1 MSVEQATTNV
11 GYAPVSAASEPG
23 SLGGQPACGDVSDR
37 ADAAISIEAI
47 DQTVLAALAPVRTAC
62 GSGRVIEDSSIEAID
77 QTVLAALA
85 PVRTACGS
93 GRVIE
98 DSSIEALDQ
107 TVLAALAEAQEV
119 GEPDLIVELID
130 LYLEDAPQWVEAI
143 RAAVAQAD
151 AASIKRAAHTLKGS
165 SGSVGVCQVAE
176 ICKLF
181 EQTDFDSLAAR
192 GETLMQLLDREF
204 ERARAAL
211 LTERDRRIS

>member
-23 SLGGQPACGDVSDR
+23 SPGGQPVCGDVSDR

-47 DQTVLAALAPVRTAC
+47 DQTVLAALA
-62 GSGRVIEDSSIEAID
+62 
-77 QTVLAALA
+77 
-85 PVRTACGS
+85 
-93 GRVIE
+93 
-98 DSSIEALDQ
+98 
-107 TVLAALAEAQEV
+107 EAQEE

-130 LYLEDAPQWVEAI
+130 LYLEDTPQRVEAI

-181 EQTDFDSLAAR
+181 EQTDFDSLPAR

>member
-23 SLGGQPACGDVSDR
+23 SLGGQPVCGDVSDR

-47 DQTVLAALAPVRTAC
+47 DQTVLAALA
-62 GSGRVIEDSSIEAID
+62 
-77 QTVLAALA
+77 
-85 PVRTACGS
+85 
-93 GRVIE
+93 
-98 DSSIEALDQ
+98 
-107 TVLAALAEAQEV
+107 EAQEE

-181 EQTDFDSLAAR
+181 EQTDFSIPAASS
-192 GETLMQLLDREF
+192 ETLMQLLDREF

>member
-23 SLGGQPACGDVSDR
+23 SPGGQPACGDVSDR

-47 DQTVLAALAPVRTAC
+47 
-62 GSGRVIEDSSIEAID
+62 
-77 QTVLAALA
+77 
-85 PVRTACGS
+85 
-93 GRVIE
+93 
-98 DSSIEALDQ
+98 DQ

-181 EQTDFDSLAAR
+181 EQTDFSIPAASS
-192 GETLMQLLDREF
+192 ETLMQLLDREF

>member
-23 SLGGQPACGDVSDR
+23 SPGGQPACGDVSDR
-37 ADAAISIEAI
+37 ADTAISIEAI
-47 DQTVLAALAPVRTAC
+47 DQTVLAALA
-62 GSGRVIEDSSIEAID
+62 
-77 QTVLAALA
+77 
-85 PVRTACGS
+85 
-93 GRVIE
+93 
-98 DSSIEALDQ
+98 
-107 TVLAALAEAQEV
+107 EAQEE

-181 EQTDFDSLAAR
+181 EQTDFDSLPAR

>member
-23 SLGGQPACGDVSDR
+23 SPGGQPLCGDVSDR

-47 DQTVLAALAPVRTAC
+47 
-62 GSGRVIEDSSIEAID
+62 
-77 QTVLAALA
+77 
-85 PVRTACGS
+85 
-93 GRVIE
+93 
-98 DSSIEALDQ
+98 DQ

-181 EQTDFDSLAAR
+181 EQTDFDSLPAR
-192 GETLMQLLDREF
+192 GETFMQLLDREF

>member
-23 SLGGQPACGDVSDR
+23 SPGGQPVCGDVSDR

-47 DQTVLAALAPVRTAC
+47 
-62 GSGRVIEDSSIEAID
+62 
-77 QTVLAALA
+77 
-85 PVRTACGS
+85 
-93 GRVIE
+93 
-98 DSSIEALDQ
+98 DQ

-181 EQTDFDSLAAR
+181 EQTDFDSLAAK
-192 GETLMQLLDREF
+192 GETLMQLLNCEF
-204 ERARAAL
+204 ERARAGL

>member
-11 GYAPVSAASEPG
+11 GYAPVTAASEPG
-23 SLGGQPACGDVSDR
+23 SPSGQPAWDGVSER
-37 ADAAISIEAI
+37 ADAAIFIEAL
-47 DQTVLAALAPVRTAC
+47 DQTVPAALAPVRTAC
-62 GSGRVIEDSSIEAID
+62 GSGRVIEDSLIEAID
-77 QTVLAALA
+77 QTVLFALA
-85 PVRTACGS
+85 
-93 GRVIE
+93 
-98 DSSIEALDQ
+98 Q
-107 TVLAALAEAQEV
+107 AQEE

-165 SGSVGVCQVAE
+165 SGSVGVRQVAE

-181 EQTDFDSLAAR
+181 EQTDFSIPAAS

-211 LTERDRRIS
+211 LTERDQRIS

>member
-37 ADAAISIEAI
+37 ADAAISIEA
-47 DQTVLAALAPVRTAC
+47 L
-62 GSGRVIEDSSIEAID
+62 D

-181 EQTDFDSLAAR
+181 EQTDFDSLPAR
-192 GETLMQLLDREF
+192 GETFMQLLDREF

>member
-23 SLGGQPACGDVSDR
+23 SPGGQPVCGDVSDR

-47 DQTVLAALAPVRTAC
+47 
-62 GSGRVIEDSSIEAID
+62 
-77 QTVLAALA
+77 
-85 PVRTACGS
+85 
-93 GRVIE
+93 
-98 DSSIEALDQ
+98 DQ

>member
-23 SLGGQPACGDVSDR
+23 SPGGQPACGDVSDR

-47 DQTVLAALAPVRTAC
+47 DQTVLAALA
-62 GSGRVIEDSSIEAID
+62 
-77 QTVLAALA
+77 
-85 PVRTACGS
+85 
-93 GRVIE
+93 
-98 DSSIEALDQ
+98 
-107 TVLAALAEAQEV
+107 EAQEE

-151 AASIKRAAHTLKGS
+151 AASIKGAAHTLKGS